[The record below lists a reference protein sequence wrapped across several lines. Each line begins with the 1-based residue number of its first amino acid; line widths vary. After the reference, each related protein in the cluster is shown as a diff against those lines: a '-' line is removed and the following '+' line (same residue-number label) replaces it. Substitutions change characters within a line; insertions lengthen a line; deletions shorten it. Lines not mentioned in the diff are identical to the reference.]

1 MSQKSPR
8 GSKEQQEII
17 RKKAFNLFS
26 KNWKNKDIIKA
37 LGVSHGAVSNWRK
50 KYKELGKN
58 AFKNQTRGVKSGTK
72 GLLTPKQEKLIQK
85 LIIDK
90 EPNQLKLPFILWT
103 RDAVRQLIEHEL
115 KIKIATRTVGT
126 YLKKWGFTAQ
136 RPIKRAYR
144 RNDKKVEK
152 WLKDEYPSIKKQAK
166 KEGAEIHWGDETG
179 CVSLPVNIKGYAPK
193 GETPVLRHPTTKFR
207 INMISTLTN
216 QGKVRFMI
224 YEEKMT
230 AELFIKFLKKLIK
243 DSQRTIYLILDNLKV
258 HRAYKV
264 KAWAEEN
271 EDKIKLFYLP
281 PYCPDLNPDEYLNC
295 DLKTNANKKSIP
307 KNKDELKK
315 NTIGFMR
322 SIQKQPERVKK
333 YFLHESIN
341 YAA

>member
-1 MSQKSPR
+1 MFSTKSPR

-72 GLLTPKQEKLIQK
+72 GLLTPEQEKLIQK

-166 KEGAEIHWGDETG
+166 NRRSRN
-179 CVSLPVNIKGYAPK
+179 SLGRRNRMCFTTCKHKGLCPK
-193 GETPVLRHPTTKFR
+193 GGNACTQT
-207 INMISTLTN
+207 S
-216 QGKVRFMI
+216 
-224 YEEKMT
+224 
-230 AELFIKFLKKLIK
+230 
-243 DSQRTIYLILDNLKV
+243 D
-258 HRAYKV
+258 YKV
-264 KAWAEEN
+264 
-271 EDKIKLFYLP
+271 
-281 PYCPDLNPDEYLNC
+281 
-295 DLKTNANKKSIP
+295 
-307 KNKDELKK
+307 
-315 NTIGFMR
+315 
-322 SIQKQPERVKK
+322 
-333 YFLHESIN
+333 
-341 YAA
+341 